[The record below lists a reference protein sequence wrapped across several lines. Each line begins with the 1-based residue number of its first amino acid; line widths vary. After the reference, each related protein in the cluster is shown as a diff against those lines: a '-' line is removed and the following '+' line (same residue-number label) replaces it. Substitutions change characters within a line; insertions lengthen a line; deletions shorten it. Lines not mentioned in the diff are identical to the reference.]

1 MTKHHSCWG
10 CKTKLAMFY
19 TWCDFVFLNHLTLV
33 NIVKEES
40 TLNWLRATTCHH
52 FIHLLFRFICTVI
65 CNLKNKQNVK
75 VSFFRWPIPWWY
87 CVVFHHFL
95 SIYSMN
101 HTSEANVTEDLQT
114 LQVKAHINKLQKTV
128 GVKAR
133 VYKKNLKVN
142 TKQSALLH
150 WIS

>member
-75 VSFFRWPIPWWY
+75 KKKISVAHSLVILRCIPP
-87 CVVFHHFL
+87 L
-95 SIYSMN
+95 SIYLQYESYIRSQCYRRLTDSTGESP
-101 HTSEANVTEDLQT
+101 HQQITENRWR
-114 LQVKAHINKLQKTV
+114 K
-128 GVKAR
+128 
-133 VYKKNLKVN
+133 
-142 TKQSALLH
+142 S
-150 WIS
+150 